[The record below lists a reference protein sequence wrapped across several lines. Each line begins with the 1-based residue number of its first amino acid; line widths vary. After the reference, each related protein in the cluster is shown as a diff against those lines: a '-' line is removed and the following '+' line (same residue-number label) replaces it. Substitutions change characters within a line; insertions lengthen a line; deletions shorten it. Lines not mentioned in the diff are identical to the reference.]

1 MFSLVLVVIGFIIL
15 VGVTLLAIEIH
26 NAPLM
31 ADDEMTVLNSR
42 KKDWGK
48 FYG

>member
-42 KKDWGK
+42 KKD
-48 FYG
+48 